1 MPAGR
6 PPLFSTQA
14 DLQAKVDAYFVK
26 CVQEETPPG
35 IYGLSD
41 FLSCDP
47 TTFYDYER
55 GEQDTETE
63 EFSHTL
69 KKARSKIVA
78 FAESRIYDKTAGAVF
93 QLVNLTRKFPEP
105 AKNAQHQEIAGPDG
119 KALAITITQSQAS
132 IV

>member
-6 PPLFSTQA
+6 PPLWSKQA
-14 DLQAKVDAYFVK
+14 DLQAQVDAYFVK
-26 CVQEETPPG
+26 CVQEESPPG
-35 IYGLSD
+35 IYGLAD

-55 GEQDTETE
+55 GEQDTDTE
-63 EFSHTL
+63 QFSHTL

-78 FAESRIYDKTAGAVF
+78 YAESRIYEKTAGAVF

-105 AKNAQHQEIAGPDG
+105 SKNAQHQEITGDKGGP
-119 KALAITITQSQAS
+119 LAITITSNQAG